1 MDPVRS
7 VRNQYFGINAH
18 LHSRWQAVRGWN
30 NFHNPYIVQL
40 ATALKARIWPLGYTA
55 EIEDSLQIRRVDE
68 YQQRLQSDIT
78 IHDRLPER
86 AAQPVGAARGLSG
99 LVVPLPVVLDAN
111 PLSERPYGALAMY
124 EQRDTQTP
132 IAWLEVLSPS
142 NKRPGADAGA
152 YRRQRRDLLDAGIV
166 FVEIDFLHETP
177 PTLPGVA
184 DYSRTPNDAASP
196 YRIVVLDPRPDTQHG
211 LASLNEFAVDESI
224 PTISIP
230 LSGED
235 QLAFDFNAPYQ
246 RLYQE
251 MLYGLDTVDY
261 ATLPSNF
268 ERYSPADRARIAN
281 RMLAVLATVQ
291 SGADLEAGPL
301 PAAALSLDE
310 ALGRLTELGV
320 T

>member
-1 MDPVRS
+1 M
-7 VRNQYFGINAH
+7 
-18 LHSRWQAVRGWN
+18 
-30 NFHNPYIVQL
+30 
-40 ATALKARIWPLGYTA
+40 
-55 EIEDSLQIRRVDE
+55 
-68 YQQRLQSDIT
+68 
-78 IHDRLPER
+78 
-86 AAQPVGAARGLSG
+86 
-99 LVVPLPVVLDAN
+99 
-111 PLSERPYGALAMY
+111 
-124 EQRDTQTP
+124 
-132 IAWLEVLSPS
+132 
-142 NKRPGADAGA
+142 
-152 YRRQRRDLLDAGIV
+152 
-166 FVEIDFLHETP
+166 
-177 PTLPGVA
+177 
-184 DYSRTPNDAASP
+184 
-196 YRIVVLDPRPDTQHG
+196 VLDPRPDTQHG

-301 PAAALSLDE
+301 PAAALSLEE
-310 ALGRLTELGV
+310 ALGRLTEFGV